1 MALASQVAAY
11 LLPSFPYFFFG
22 ISELYTENLY
32 IHVVDRCSL
41 EGRPLV
47 VATPQL
53 LQTPSHCTCWHWPP
67 SLMIC
72 LLLAVL
78 RVALPLR
85 QVFIGLSN
93 LWRCTTY
100 YAPPHASRD
109 MHMCDLVIS
118 GYWAHTLSIF
128 FMYLVSELFQ
138 YSHRNIFKQKHFVPQ
153 RTCLQCNHCWL
164 SKFRVVDSILELW
177 ETLIVVVGSS
187 CTVQTRQLTWNDHTY
202 TTLQHVDTGL

>member
-1 MALASQVAAY
+1 MALASRCRCVPA
-11 LLPSFPYFFFG
+11 SFISLFFFWQFWAVHW
-22 ISELYTENLY
+22 ELV
-32 IHVVDRCSL
+32 HVVARCSL

-47 VATPQL
+47 VPTPQL
-53 LQTPSHCTCWHWPP
+53 LQTPSQCTCWHWPP

-72 LLLAVL
+72 LSLAVL

-118 GYWAHTLSIF
+118 GYWAHTAYSLCTLSLNF
-128 FMYLVSELFQ
+128 FNTLIATSLN
-138 YSHRNIFKQKHFVPQ
+138 RNILYHN
-153 RTCLQCNHCWL
+153 TCLQCNHCWL
-164 SKFRVVDSILELW
+164 SQFRVVDSILELW

-187 CTVQTRQLTWNDHTY
+187 CTVQTRKLTWNDHA
-202 TTLQHVDTGL
+202 HCSM